1 MKELGNYKNGNY
13 TVTIYDDGTK
23 VRETNDDKFIPNFA
37 ECIDVNLSYKC
48 NVGCKFCYL
57 NCNPRGRE
65 ADLKSENTLK
75 FLDSLKP
82 YTEIALNLNNYEM
95 KGLKYFL
102 TEAKKRNI
110 IANVT
115 VNIKIIDL
123 DYLLDLKKDN
133 LIHGIGVS
141 ISDFNNLDKELILR
155 LSEIDDVVFHLVAGI
170 VTANDMLKL
179 SEIADLKV
187 LILGYKNIGKGETLL
202 KNNFNII
209 NNINLIKNNING
221 LKNFFKVMSFDNLA
235 VKQLNLKERF
245 KDIFDDYYMGD
256 DGQFTYYVDLVYN
269 TFSKS
274 SLDKNTIFKMQDFD
288 YDSTKMFQFIRERY
302 ESNKKISI

>member
-1 MKELGNYKNGNY
+1 M
-13 TVTIYDDGTK
+13 
-23 VRETNDDKFIPNFA
+23 
-37 ECIDVNLSYKC
+37 
-48 NVGCKFCYL
+48 
-57 NCNPRGRE
+57 NCNPRGKE

-155 LSEIDDVVFHLVAGI
+155 LSKIDDIVFHLVAGI
-170 VTANDMLKL
+170 VTASDMIKL

-202 KNNFNII
+202 KNNFSII

-235 VKQLNLKERF
+235 VEQLNLKEAF

-274 SLDKNTIFKMQDFD
+274 SLDKDVVFKMQDFD
-288 YDSTKMFQFIRERY
+288 FNSTRMFQYIRGKY
-302 ESNKKISI
+302 ESN

>member
-57 NCNPRGRE
+57 NCNPKGKE

-155 LSEIDDVVFHLVAGI
+155 LSKIDDIVFHLVAGI
-170 VTANDMLKL
+170 VTASDMIKL

-202 KNNFNII
+202 KNNFSII

-221 LKNFFKVMSFDNLA
+221 LKYFFKVMSFDNLA
-235 VKQLNLKERF
+235 VKQLNLKETF
-245 KDIFDDYYMGD
+245 KDIFNDYYMGD

-274 SLDKNTIFKMQDFD
+274 SLDKNTIFKMQDFE
-288 YDSTKMFQFIRERY
+288 YDSTKMFQFIRGKY
-302 ESNKKISI
+302 ESN

>member
-57 NCNPRGRE
+57 NCNPKGKE

-155 LSEIDDVVFHLVAGI
+155 LSKIDDIVFHLVAGI
-170 VTANDMLKL
+170 VTASDMIKL

-187 LILGYKNIGKGETLL
+187 LILGYKNVGKGETLL

-235 VKQLNLKERF
+235 VKQLNLKETF

-274 SLDKNTIFKMQDFD
+274 SLDKDVVFKMQDFD
-288 YDSTKMFQFIRERY
+288 FNSTRMFQYIRERY
-302 ESNKKISI
+302 ESN

>member
-155 LSEIDDVVFHLVAGI
+155 LSKIDDIVFHLVAGI
-170 VTANDMLKL
+170 VTASDMIKL

-235 VKQLNLKERF
+235 VEQLNLKEAF

-274 SLDKNTIFKMQDFD
+274 SLDKDVVFKMQDFD
-288 YDSTKMFQFIRERY
+288 FNSTKMFQYIRERY
-302 ESNKKISI
+302 ESNKKISV

>member
-1 MKELGNYKNGNY
+1 MKELGDYKNGNY

-57 NCNPRGRE
+57 NCSPKGKE

-102 TEAKKRNI
+102 MEAKKRNI

-123 DYLLDLKKDN
+123 DYLLDLKKNN

-141 ISDFNNLDKELILR
+141 ISDFNNLNNELILK

-170 VTANDMLKL
+170 VTANDMIKL
-179 SEIADLKV
+179 SEIAHLKV
-187 LILGYKNIGKGETLL
+187 LILGYKNIGKGEALL

-274 SLDKNTIFKMQDFD
+274 SLDKDVVFKMQDFD
-288 YDSTKMFQFIRERY
+288 FNSTKMFQYIRERY
-302 ESNKKISI
+302 ESNKKISV

>member
-57 NCNPRGRE
+57 NCNPKGKE

-155 LSEIDDVVFHLVAGI
+155 LSKIDDIVFHLVAGI
-170 VTANDMLKL
+170 VTASDMIKL

-187 LILGYKNIGKGETLL
+187 LILGYKNVGKGETLL

-209 NNINLIKNNING
+209 NNINLIKNNIVG

-235 VKQLNLKERF
+235 VEQLNLKEAF

-274 SLDKNTIFKMQDFD
+274 SLDKDVVFKMQDFD
-288 YDSTKMFQFIRERY
+288 FNSTKMFQYIRERY

>member
-155 LSEIDDVVFHLVAGI
+155 LSKIDDIVFHLVAGI
-170 VTANDMLKL
+170 VTASDMIKL

-235 VKQLNLKERF
+235 VKQLNLKETF

-256 DGQFTYYVDLVYN
+256 DGQFTYYIDLVYN

-274 SLDKNTIFKMQDFD
+274 SLDKDVVFKMQDFD
-288 YDSTKMFQFIRERY
+288 FNSTKMFQYIRERY
-302 ESNKKISI
+302 ESNKKISV

>member
-13 TVTIYDDGTK
+13 IVTIYDDGTK
-23 VRETNDDKFIPNFA
+23 VRETNDDKFIPDFA

-57 NCNPRGRE
+57 NCNPKGKE
-65 ADLKSENTLK
+65 ADLKSENILK

-155 LSEIDDVVFHLVAGI
+155 LSKINDVVFHLVAGI
-170 VTANDMLKL
+170 VTANDMIKL

-187 LILGYKNIGKGETLL
+187 LVLGYKNIGKGETLI
-202 KNNFNII
+202 KNNINII

-235 VKQLNLKERF
+235 VKQLNLKETF

-274 SLDKNTIFKMQDFD
+274 SLDKDIIFKMQDFD
-288 YDSTKMFQFIRERY
+288 FNSTKMFQHIRGKY
-302 ESNKKISI
+302 ESNKKISV

>member
-57 NCNPRGRE
+57 NCNPKGKE

-155 LSEIDDVVFHLVAGI
+155 LSKIDDIVFHLVAGI
-170 VTANDMLKL
+170 VTASDMIKL

-187 LILGYKNIGKGETLL
+187 LILGYKNVGKGETLL

-235 VKQLNLKERF
+235 VEQLNLKEAF

-274 SLDKNTIFKMQDFD
+274 SLDKDVVFKMQDFD
-288 YDSTKMFQFIRERY
+288 FNSTRMFQYIRERY

>member
-155 LSEIDDVVFHLVAGI
+155 LSKIDDIVFHLVAGI
-170 VTANDMLKL
+170 VTANDMIKL
-179 SEIADLKV
+179 SEIANLKV

-288 YDSTKMFQFIRERY
+288 YDSTKMFQFIRGKY
-302 ESNKKISI
+302 ESN

>member
-57 NCNPRGRE
+57 NCNPKGKE

-155 LSEIDDVVFHLVAGI
+155 LSKIDDIVFHLVAGI
-170 VTANDMLKL
+170 VTASDMIKL

-235 VKQLNLKERF
+235 VKQLNLKETF

-256 DGQFTYYVDLVYN
+256 DGQFTYYIDLVYN

-274 SLDKNTIFKMQDFD
+274 SLDKDVVFKMQDFD
-288 YDSTKMFQFIRERY
+288 FNSTKMFQYIRERY
-302 ESNKKISI
+302 ESNKKISV

>member
-57 NCNPRGRE
+57 NCNPRGKE

-155 LSEIDDVVFHLVAGI
+155 LSKIDDIVFHLVAGI
-170 VTANDMLKL
+170 VTASDMIKL

-235 VKQLNLKERF
+235 VKQLNLKETF
-245 KDIFDDYYMGD
+245 KDIFNDYYMGD

-274 SLDKNTIFKMQDFD
+274 SLDKDVVFKMQDFD
-288 YDSTKMFQFIRERY
+288 FNSTRMFQYIRERY

>member
-57 NCNPRGRE
+57 NCNPKGKE

-141 ISDFNNLDKELILR
+141 ISDINNLDKELILR
-155 LSEIDDVVFHLVAGI
+155 LSKIDDIVFHLVAGI
-170 VTANDMLKL
+170 VTASDMIKL

-235 VKQLNLKERF
+235 VKQLNLKETF
-245 KDIFDDYYMGD
+245 KDIFNDYYMGD

-274 SLDKNTIFKMQDFD
+274 SLDKNTIFKMQDFE
-288 YDSTKMFQFIRERY
+288 YDSTKMFQFIRGKY
-302 ESNKKISI
+302 ESN

>member
-57 NCNPRGRE
+57 NCNPKGKE

-155 LSEIDDVVFHLVAGI
+155 LSKIDDIVFHLVAGI
-170 VTANDMLKL
+170 VTASDMIKL

-235 VKQLNLKERF
+235 VEQLNLKEAF

-274 SLDKNTIFKMQDFD
+274 SLDKNTIFKMQDFE
-288 YDSTKMFQFIRERY
+288 YDSTKMFQFIRGKY
-302 ESNKKISI
+302 ESN

>member
-155 LSEIDDVVFHLVAGI
+155 LSKIDDIVFHLVAGI

>member
-57 NCNPRGRE
+57 NCNPKGKE

-155 LSEIDDVVFHLVAGI
+155 LSKIDDIVFHLVAGI
-170 VTANDMLKL
+170 VTASDMIKL

-235 VKQLNLKERF
+235 VKQLNLKETF
-245 KDIFDDYYMGD
+245 KDIFNDYYMGD

-274 SLDKNTIFKMQDFD
+274 SLDKNTIFKMQDFE
-288 YDSTKMFQFIRERY
+288 YDSTKMFQFIRGKY
-302 ESNKKISI
+302 ESN

>member
-57 NCNPRGRE
+57 NCNPKGKE

-133 LIHGIGVS
+133 LIHGIRVS

-155 LSEIDDVVFHLVAGI
+155 LSKIDDIVFHLVAGI
-170 VTANDMLKL
+170 VTASDMIKL

-187 LILGYKNIGKGETLL
+187 LILGYKNVGKGETLL

-235 VKQLNLKERF
+235 VEQLNLKEAF

-274 SLDKNTIFKMQDFD
+274 SLDKDVVFKMQDFD
-288 YDSTKMFQFIRERY
+288 FDFNSTKMFQYIRERY
-302 ESNKKISI
+302 ESN

>member
-57 NCNPRGRE
+57 NCNPKGRE

-155 LSEIDDVVFHLVAGI
+155 LSKIDDIVFHLVAGI
-170 VTANDMLKL
+170 VTASDMIKL

-187 LILGYKNIGKGETLL
+187 LILGYKNVGKGETLL

-235 VKQLNLKERF
+235 VEQLNLKEAF

-274 SLDKNTIFKMQDFD
+274 SLDKDVVFKMQDFD
-288 YDSTKMFQFIRERY
+288 FNSTRMFQYIRERY

>member
-155 LSEIDDVVFHLVAGI
+155 LSKIDDIVFHLVAGI
-170 VTANDMLKL
+170 VTASDMIKL

-235 VKQLNLKERF
+235 VEQLNLKEAF

-274 SLDKNTIFKMQDFD
+274 SLDKDVVFKMQDFD
-288 YDSTKMFQFIRERY
+288 FNSTRMFQYIRERY
-302 ESNKKISI
+302 ESNKKISV

>member
-1 MKELGNYKNGNY
+1 MKELGNYENGNY

-23 VRETNDDKFIPNFA
+23 VRETDENEFIPEFA
-37 ECIDVNLSYKC
+37 ECIDDNLSYKC
-48 NVGCKFCYL
+48 NVVCKFCYL
-57 NCNPRGRE
+57 NCNPKGKE

-102 TEAKKRNI
+102 TETKKRNI

-123 DYLLDLKKDN
+123 EYLLDLKKNN

-155 LSEIDDVVFHLVAGI
+155 LSKIDDIVFHLVAGI
-170 VTANDMLKL
+170 VTANDMIKL
-179 SEIADLKV
+179 SEIANLKV

-202 KNNFNII
+202 KNNFSII

-235 VKQLNLKERF
+235 VKQLNLKEAF

-274 SLDKNTIFKMQDFD
+274 SLDKDVVFKMQDFD
-288 YDSTKMFQFIRERY
+288 FNSTKMFQFIRGKY
-302 ESNKKISI
+302 GSN

>member
-57 NCNPRGRE
+57 NCNPKGKE

-155 LSEIDDVVFHLVAGI
+155 LSKIDDIVFHLVAGI
-170 VTANDMLKL
+170 VTASDMIKL

-235 VKQLNLKERF
+235 VKQLNLKETF
-245 KDIFDDYYMGD
+245 KDIFNDYYMGD

-274 SLDKNTIFKMQDFD
+274 SLDKDVVFKMQDFD
-288 YDSTKMFQFIRERY
+288 FNSTRMFQYIRERY
-302 ESNKKISI
+302 ESNKKISV

>member
-57 NCNPRGRE
+57 NCNPKGKE

-155 LSEIDDVVFHLVAGI
+155 LSKIDDIVFHLVAGI
-170 VTANDMLKL
+170 VTASDMIKL

-235 VKQLNLKERF
+235 VEQLNLKETF
-245 KDIFDDYYMGD
+245 KDIFNDYYMGD

-274 SLDKNTIFKMQDFD
+274 SLDKNTIFKMQDFE
-288 YDSTKMFQFIRERY
+288 YDSTKMFQFIRGKY
-302 ESNKKISI
+302 ESN

>member
-57 NCNPRGRE
+57 NCNPKGKE

-123 DYLLDLKKDN
+123 EYLLDLKKDN

-155 LSEIDDVVFHLVAGI
+155 LSKIDDIVFHLVAGI
-170 VTANDMLKL
+170 VTASDMIKL

-235 VKQLNLKERF
+235 VEQLNLKEAF

-274 SLDKNTIFKMQDFD
+274 SLDKDVVFKMQDFD
-288 YDSTKMFQFIRERY
+288 FNSTKMFQYIRERY
-302 ESNKKISI
+302 ESN

>member
-57 NCNPRGRE
+57 NCNPKGKE

-155 LSEIDDVVFHLVAGI
+155 LSKIDDIVFHLVAGI
-170 VTANDMLKL
+170 VTASDMIKL

-235 VKQLNLKERF
+235 VEQLNLKEAF

-274 SLDKNTIFKMQDFD
+274 SLDKDVVFKMQDFD
-288 YDSTKMFQFIRERY
+288 FNSTKMFQYIRERY
-302 ESNKKISI
+302 ESN

>member
-155 LSEIDDVVFHLVAGI
+155 LI
-170 VTANDMLKL
+170 
-179 SEIADLKV
+179 
-187 LILGYKNIGKGETLL
+187 IL
-202 KNNFNII
+202 
-209 NNINLIKNNING
+209 
-221 LKNFFKVMSFDNLA
+221 
-235 VKQLNLKERF
+235 R
-245 KDIFDDYYMGD
+245 
-256 DGQFTYYVDLVYN
+256 
-269 TFSKS
+269 
-274 SLDKNTIFKMQDFD
+274 
-288 YDSTKMFQFIRERY
+288 
-302 ESNKKISI
+302 

>member
-1 MKELGNYKNGNY
+1 MEQLGNYKNGNY
-13 TVTIYDDGTK
+13 IVTIYDDGTK

-57 NCNPRGRE
+57 NCNPKGKE

-155 LSEIDDVVFHLVAGI
+155 LSKIDDIVFHLVAGI
-170 VTANDMLKL
+170 VTASDMIKL

-202 KNNFNII
+202 KNNFSII

-235 VKQLNLKERF
+235 VEQLNLKEAF
-245 KDIFDDYYMGD
+245 KDIFNDYYMGD

-274 SLDKNTIFKMQDFD
+274 SLDKNTIFKMQDFE
-288 YDSTKMFQFIRERY
+288 YDSTRMFQFIRERY